1 MQPLIAAN
9 DIDESRSA
17 RDDALRA
24 GEDMLPHPQDCL
36 CRECAVEGARGEV
49 QR

>member
-1 MQPLIAAN
+1 MN
-9 DIDESRSA
+9 DPDERRSA

-36 CRECAVEGARGEV
+36 CRDCAADAAYPA
-49 QR
+49 